1 MTNLLHR
8 HLAGAGKER
17 SPKEIWICLDPF
29 FLGQRKI
36 CVVLSPIQFGGA
48 LSILQFYN
56 AAICLAYCGF
66 FYTQYPAL
74 FGDYFNKSG
83 GFVMFG
89 TIISAA
95 SNYFVGTFWAFVP
108 AIVAIALALIT
119 KQVYLSLFAGI
130 FIAAMFLAGGEPLGA
145 LQMIFEVM
153 AEQLGNNGGI
163 LIFLVVLGIFAVL
176 MVKSGG
182 SKAYGNW
189 AAGKIKNRTGA
200 QLATVGLGA
209 LIFVDDY
216 FNCLTIGSV
225 MRPVTDKHRIS
236 HAKLAY
242 IIDSTA
248 APICIIAPISSWAA
262 AVSGYADGGILAFI
276 KTVPFNMYALLTIA
290 MMVAFICLKFDIFK
304 MKKNERIAMNT
315 GDLNAGETDLPTEDV
330 YGQENPRGKVHHLLV
345 PIILLV
351 LCCVGAMIYN
361 GWSSLHTLS
370 ADDLVAEIGKP
381 TFNVLDMFSQC
392 DSSIALAMGSVLALV
407 LTIIYYAITKAVS
420 FKESMKSITEG
431 FKSMV
436 PAILILV
443 FAWTLCAFMGAKGEG
458 LVDGVAVVDGTLNA
472 KAFVQANISAE
483 SMALGV
489 IPFIFFV
496 IACFISFATGT
507 SWGTFGVLIPISTA
521 VMSADTSGG
530 LFYLTMAAV
539 LAGAVYGD
547 HVSPI
552 SDTTIMASSGAQCN
566 HIDHVRT
573 QMPYAT
579 IVAAVCAITYLI
591 TGFSAQSNKIG
602 GSYGATV
609 GICMAVGVS
618 MLAITIGCIVIIEK
632 IMAKKHSVLQSDSAL
647 IEYTPQCSTD
657 TETQPANDS
666 VDTQQSAFDVA
677 KDISG
682 KNSTPLTVDEQI
694 AHTINKKYKE

>member
-1 MTNLLHR
+1 ML
-8 HLAGAGKER
+8 
-17 SPKEIWICLDPF
+17 
-29 FLGQRKI
+29 
-36 CVVLSPIQFGGA
+36 
-48 LSILQFYN
+48 
-56 AAICLAYCGF
+56 
-66 FYTQYPAL
+66 
-74 FGDYFNKSG
+74 
-83 GFVMFG
+83 G
-89 TIISAA
+89 TIVSAA
-95 SNYFVGTFWAFVP
+95 GDYFVGTFWAFVP
-108 AIVAIALALIT
+108 AIIAIALALIT

-130 FIAAMFLAGGEPLGA
+130 FVGAMFLAGGEPLGA
-145 LQMIFEVM
+145 LQRIFEVM
-153 AEQLGNNGGI
+153 AEQLGGNGGI

-189 AAGKIKNRTGA
+189 ATGKIKNRTGA

-216 FNCLTIGSV
+216 FNCLTVGSV
-225 MRPVTDKHRIS
+225 MRPVTDKHRVS

-242 IIDSTA
+242 LIDSTA

-262 AVSGYADGGILAFI
+262 AVSGYADGGIMAFI
-276 KTVPFNMYALLTIA
+276 KTIPFNMYALLTIA
-290 MMVAFICLKFDIFK
+290 MMVVFICLKFDIFK
-304 MKKNERIAMNT
+304 MRKNERIAQTT
-315 GDLNAGETDLPTEDV
+315 GDLNAGETDLPTEDISA
-330 YGQENPRGKVHHLLV
+330 QENPRGKVHHLIV

-351 LCCVGAMIYN
+351 VCCVGAMIYN
-361 GWSSLHTLS
+361 GWSWLHTLS
-370 ADDLVAEIGKP
+370 PEELTEEIGKS
-381 TFNVLDMFSQC
+381 TFNILDMFSQC
-392 DSSIALAMGSVLALV
+392 DSSIALATGSVLALV

-443 FAWTLCAFMGAKGEG
+443 FAWTLCAFMGAKGGG
-458 LVDGVAVVDGTLNA
+458 LVDGTAAIDGTLNA
-472 KAFVQANISAE
+472 KAFVQANISAD

-489 IPFIFFV
+489 IPFIFFA

-579 IVAAVCAITYLI
+579 IVAVVCAFTYLI
-591 TGFSAQSNKIG
+591 TGFSAQSDKIG

-609 GICMAVGVS
+609 GICIAVGVV
-618 MLAITIGCIVIIEK
+618 MLALAIGGVVLAEK
-632 IMAKKHSVLQSDSAL
+632 LMAKKYGVLQTDAALTAYTADGATQTSD
-647 IEYTPQCSTD
+647 EEQT
-657 TETQPANDS
+657 ANDAP
-666 VDTQQSAFDVA
+666 QAQEGAIEVA
-677 KDISG
+677 ANTAERSDIE
-682 KNSTPLTVDEQI
+682 LTVDEQI
-694 AHTINKKYKE
+694 SHTINKKFDE